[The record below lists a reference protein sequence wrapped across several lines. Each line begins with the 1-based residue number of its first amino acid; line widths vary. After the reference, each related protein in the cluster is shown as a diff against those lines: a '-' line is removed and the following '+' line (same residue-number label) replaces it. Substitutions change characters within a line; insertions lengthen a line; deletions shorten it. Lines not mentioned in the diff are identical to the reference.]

1 MSTLTP
7 PEDQPTRIRSK
18 SITLIQPQTT
28 THLLG
33 GTCNNTLQVSSPP
46 KSKSMLDL
54 STPQPETT
62 AENNS
67 TNLHSLIVMQL
78 KNRHGV
84 KDNRMDSQESLNKP
98 GAIIVRDFGSQE
110 SLDDLRKATNKIT
123 KRKVHF
129 ADSVYFDGSRDG
141 EEDLFDYEMDL

>member
-7 PEDQPTRIRSK
+7 PEDQPTRARSK
-18 SITLIQPQTT
+18 SITLNQPRTA

-33 GTCNNTLQVSSPP
+33 GTVNNTMQVSSPP

-54 STPQPETT
+54 STPEPETT
-62 AENNS
+62 AENDT
-67 TNLHSLIVMQL
+67 TNPHSLLVL
-78 KNRHGV
+78 RFKNKHGD
-84 KDNRMDSQESLNKP
+84 KDGRMDSQESLNKP

-110 SLDDLRKATNKIT
+110 SLDDLRKKVSADYSRAMNKLT

-129 ADSVYFDGSRDG
+129 ADSAYFDASRD
-141 EEDLFDYEMDL
+141 